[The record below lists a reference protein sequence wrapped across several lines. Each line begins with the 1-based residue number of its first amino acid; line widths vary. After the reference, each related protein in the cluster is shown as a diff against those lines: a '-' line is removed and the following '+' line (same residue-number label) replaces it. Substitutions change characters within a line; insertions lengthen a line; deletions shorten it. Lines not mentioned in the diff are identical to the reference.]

1 MKKRQ
6 KSNVN
11 LSMIKNITTIEQLSK
26 YYDNI
31 RDYTYLIDRENKQ
44 DMDDVI
50 QDTFIKIMDIFDKK
64 PGKVI
69 NGGYVALTLR
79 SVYINKLKLKSRYDR
94 FSNVENIIDD
104 NDQFNKYD
112 WDKYDWDKYDKIIEN
127 LSWYEKKVYEYCI
140 TMNISELSRQSGI
153 SQKSLRLT
161 FIKIKNKIKSEMET
175 DEEN

>member
-44 DMDDVI
+44 DMDDVL
-50 QDTFIKIMDIFDKK
+50 QDTFIKIMDMFDKQ
-64 PGKVI
+64 PDKVI

-104 NDQFNKYD
+104 NEQFN
-112 WDKYDWDKYDKIIEN
+112 KYDWDKYDKIIEN

>member
-50 QDTFIKIMDIFDKK
+50 QDTFIKIMDMFDKK

-94 FSNVENIIDD
+94 FSNVESIIDD
-104 NDQFNKYD
+104 NDQYIKYD
-112 WDKYDWDKYDKIIEN
+112 WNKYDKIIEN